1 LKGGNKMGEFNEYLS
16 VFIDESKE
24 YVQLLNESLLEL
36 EKNTSDMEQINRAFR
51 ALHTL
56 KGMAGTMG
64 FEVLAKLC
72 HRMESYL
79 DGARS
84 SKIKISSNE
93 LDFLFAGLDMIDK
106 MIQNIVN
113 NGTDEIPDDVNSLAS
128 IFERIAAGEK
138 VESKSTISA
147 EKQAEKKDDNFGNFK
162 KLSEER
168 RNKEATPQVGSDSF
182 ASEIIRDVLDEANK
196 RKIPAYNVVINLQE
210 GTQLKSARMYMVFH
224 TLEELGVDIIK
235 SIPSVEDI
243 EAEKFD
249 LTVELMCVGN
259 VSQEKIYEKIM
270 KISEI
275 KSVIVRPIEEKE
287 RVIESNE
294 NEEQSTDNGKQKGE
308 EQKKTKITQTV
319 RVDIEKLDTLM
330 NLMGELVIAR
340 SRIADILKKYNIK
353 EVDES
358 LAQLSRI
365 TLDLQNVVMKVRM
378 VPIEFVFNR
387 FPRMVRDLSRSLN
400 KEINF
405 VMEGEETELDRTFVE
420 VIGDPLV
427 HLIRNAIDH
436 GIETKEER
444 ISNGKTPIGT
454 VKISARHE
462 GNNVVIEVEDDGR
475 GMNREKIMR
484 KAIEKGLIT
493 EERAIGMPDE
503 KIFEYVFLPGFSTKD
518 EVSELSGRGVGMDV
532 VKSTVDS
539 LNGTVSLESKLGK
552 GTKVTIRL
560 PLTLA
565 IIQALLIKVNKYV
578 YAIPISIIDSTLNIS
593 SKDIRVVQNEEVI
606 VIRGEVIPL
615 VKLWRV
621 FGMEHEETPK
631 EMNVV
636 VVKAGVRKYGLTVDT
651 LIGQED
657 IVIKSLGKIFSDV
670 KIFSGGAT
678 LGDGSIALILDVM
691 NIIE

>member
-128 IFERIAAGEK
+128 VFERIAAGEK
-138 VESKSTISA
+138 VESKSKTSG
-147 EKQAEKKDDNFGNFK
+147 EKQSERKDDDSKNFK
-162 KLSEER
+162 KLSEKRE
-168 RNKEATPQVGSDSF
+168 NKETSSQVGSDSF
-182 ASEIIRDVLDEANK
+182 ANEIIKDVLDEANK

-249 LTVELMCVGN
+249 LTIELMCVGN
-259 VSQEKIYEKIM
+259 VSQEKIYEKVM

-275 KSVIVRPIEEKE
+275 KSVIVRPIEEKGKA
-287 RVIESNE
+287 VKSNE
-294 NEEQSTDNGKQKGE
+294 DEEQSIDNGKQKGE

-436 GIETKEER
+436 GIEKKEER
-444 ISNGKTPIGT
+444 ISNGKPPIGT

-484 KAIEKGLIT
+484 KAIERGLIT

-552 GTKVTIRL
+552 GSKVTIRL

-615 VKLWRV
+615 VKLWHV

>member
-1 LKGGNKMGEFNEYLS
+1 MGEFNEYLS

-128 IFERIAAGEK
+128 VFERIAAGEK
-138 VESKSTISA
+138 VESKSKTSG
-147 EKQAEKKDDNFGNFK
+147 EKQSERKDDDSKNFK
-162 KLSEER
+162 KLSEKRE
-168 RNKEATPQVGSDSF
+168 NKETSPQVGSDSF
-182 ASEIIRDVLDEANK
+182 ANEIIKDVLDEANK

-249 LTVELMCVGN
+249 LTIELMCVGN
-259 VSQEKIYEKIM
+259 VSQEKIYEKVM

-275 KSVIVRPIEEKE
+275 KSVIVRPIEEKGKA
-287 RVIESNE
+287 VKSNE
-294 NEEQSTDNGKQKGE
+294 DEEQSIDNGKQKGE

-436 GIETKEER
+436 GIEKKEER
-444 ISNGKTPIGT
+444 ISNGKPPIGT

-552 GTKVTIRL
+552 GSKVTIRL

-615 VKLWRV
+615 VKLWHV

>member
-1 LKGGNKMGEFNEYLS
+1 MGEFNEYLS

-162 KLSEER
+162 KLSEKRE
-168 RNKEATPQVGSDSF
+168 NKETSSQVGSDSF
-182 ASEIIRDVLDEANK
+182 ANEIIKDVLDEANK

-249 LTVELMCVGN
+249 LTIELMCVGN
-259 VSQEKIYEKIM
+259 VSQEKIYEKVM

-275 KSVIVRPIEEKE
+275 KSVIVRPIEEKGKA
-287 RVIESNE
+287 VKSNE
-294 NEEQSTDNGKQKGE
+294 DEEQSIDNGKQKGE

-436 GIETKEER
+436 GIEKKEER
-444 ISNGKTPIGT
+444 ISNGKPPIGT

-484 KAIEKGLIT
+484 KAIERGLIT

-552 GTKVTIRL
+552 GSKVTIRL

-615 VKLWRV
+615 VKLWHV

>member
-1 LKGGNKMGEFNEYLS
+1 
-16 VFIDESKE
+16 
-24 YVQLLNESLLEL
+24 
-36 EKNTSDMEQINRAFR
+36 
-51 ALHTL
+51 
-56 KGMAGTMG
+56 
-64 FEVLAKLC
+64 
-72 HRMESYL
+72 
-79 DGARS
+79 
-84 SKIKISSNE
+84 
-93 LDFLFAGLDMIDK
+93 
-106 MIQNIVN
+106 
-113 NGTDEIPDDVNSLAS
+113 
-128 IFERIAAGEK
+128 
-138 VESKSTISA
+138 
-147 EKQAEKKDDNFGNFK
+147 
-162 KLSEER
+162 
-168 RNKEATPQVGSDSF
+168 
-182 ASEIIRDVLDEANK
+182 
-196 RKIPAYNVVINLQE
+196 
-210 GTQLKSARMYMVFH
+210 
-224 TLEELGVDIIK
+224 
-235 SIPSVEDI
+235 
-243 EAEKFD
+243 
-249 LTVELMCVGN
+249 MCVGN

>member
-1 LKGGNKMGEFNEYLS
+1 MGEFNEYLS

-36 EKNTSDMEQINRAFR
+36 EKDKSDMEQINRAFR

-64 FEVLAKLC
+64 FEALAKLC

-79 DGARS
+79 DGVRS
-84 SKIKISSNE
+84 NKIKISSNE

-113 NGTDEIPDDVNSLAS
+113 NGTDEIADDVNSLAN

-138 VESKSTISA
+138 IESKSTTLIKEKSTLETQNGNLENNMRTQ
-147 EKQAEKKDDNFGNFK
+147 EKQENKGVTTRVV
-162 KLSEER
+162 SE
-168 RNKEATPQVGSDSF
+168 SF
-182 ASEIIRDVLDEANK
+182 ANEVIKDVLNEAKK

-224 TLEELGVDIIK
+224 TLEEIGVDIIK

-249 LTVELMCVGN
+249 LTVELMCIGN
-259 VSQEKIYEKIM
+259 VSQEKIYEKLINV
-270 KISEI
+270 SEV
-275 KSVIVRPIEEKE
+275 KNVIVRPIEQKE
-287 RVIESNE
+287 GTAESNE
-294 NEEQSTDNGKQKGE
+294 NEEQSTDNGKQKNE

-405 VMEGEETELDRTFVE
+405 IMEGEETELDRTFVE

-444 ISNGKTPIGT
+444 ISIGKDPIGT

-475 GMNREKIMR
+475 GLSREKILR
-484 KAIEKGLIT
+484 KVIERGLIT
-493 EERAIGMPDE
+493 EEKAIGMPDE
-503 KIFEYVFLPGFSTKD
+503 KIFEYIFLPGFSTKD

-539 LNGTVSLESKLGK
+539 LNGTVSLESILGK

-565 IIQALLIKVNKYV
+565 IIQALLIKVNNYV

-593 SKDIRVVQNEEVI
+593 SQDIRVVQNEEVI

-615 VKLWRV
+615 VKLWHV
-621 FGMEHEETPK
+621 FGMEHEETPE

-636 VVKAGVRKYGLTVDT
+636 VVKTGMRKYGLTVDT

>member
-1 LKGGNKMGEFNEYLS
+1 MGEFNEYLS

-636 VVKAGVRKYGLTVDT
+636 VVKAGVRKYGLNWS
-651 LIGQED
+651 GRH
-657 IVIKSLGKIFSDV
+657 SD
-670 KIFSGGAT
+670 
-678 LGDGSIALILDVM
+678 
-691 NIIE
+691 

>member
-1 LKGGNKMGEFNEYLS
+1 MGEFNEYLS

-128 IFERIAAGEK
+128 VFERIAAGEK
-138 VESKSTISA
+138 VESKSKTSG
-147 EKQAEKKDDNFGNFK
+147 EKQSERKDDDSKNFK
-162 KLSEER
+162 KLSEKRE
-168 RNKEATPQVGSDSF
+168 NKETSPQVGSDSF
-182 ASEIIRDVLDEANK
+182 ANEIIKDVLDEANK

-249 LTVELMCVGN
+249 LTIELMCVGN
-259 VSQEKIYEKIM
+259 VSQEKIYEKVM

-275 KSVIVRPIEEKE
+275 KSVIVRPIEEKGKA
-287 RVIESNE
+287 VKSNE
-294 NEEQSTDNGKQKGE
+294 DEEQSIDNGKQKGE

-552 GTKVTIRL
+552 GSKITIRL

-615 VKLWRV
+615 VKLWHV

>member
-1 LKGGNKMGEFNEYLS
+1 MGEYNEYLS

-24 YVQLLNESLLEL
+24 YIQLLNDSLLEL
-36 EKNTSDMEQINRAFR
+36 EKNPSDMEQINRAFR

-64 FEVLAKLC
+64 FEKLAKLC
-72 HRMESYL
+72 HRMENYL
-79 DGARS
+79 DAVRGG
-84 SKIKISSNE
+84 KVQISSDE
-93 LDFLFAGLDMIDK
+93 LDFLFAGLDMIEK
-106 MIQNIVN
+106 MLAEITTS
-113 NGTDEIPDDVNSLAS
+113 GTDNISEDINGLVE
-128 IFERIAAGEK
+128 IFERIAKGEK
-138 VESKSTISA
+138 VSKKQETAEKATFEEQKILESKGVA
-147 EKQAEKKDDNFGNFK
+147 E
-162 KLSEER
+162 
-168 RNKEATPQVGSDSF
+168 SF
-182 ASEIIRDVLDEANK
+182 AQEVINDVLEEAAK
-196 RKIPAYNVVINLQE
+196 RNIPAYHIVVELQE

-224 TLEELGVDIIK
+224 SLEELGVDIIH

-243 EAEKFD
+243 ENEKFD
-249 LTVELMCVGN
+249 LSVELIGVGN
-259 VSQEKIYEKIM
+259 VPQEKIYEKVM
-270 KISEI
+270 NVSEI
-275 KSVIVRPIEEKE
+275 KNVVVKPLKQETTKSAETIKKEEKAT
-287 RVIESNE
+287 
-294 NEEQSTDNGKQKGE
+294 EEHAK
-308 EQKKTKITQTV
+308 EQKKVKVTQTV
-319 RVDIEKLDTLM
+319 RVDTEKLDTLM

-405 VMEGEETELDRTFVE
+405 IMEGEETELDRTFVE

-444 ISNGKTPIGT
+444 IALGKPPIGT
-454 VKISARHE
+454 VKLSARHE

-475 GMNREKIMR
+475 GMSREKILK
-484 KAIEKGLIT
+484 KAIERGLIT
-493 EERAIGMPDE
+493 EERAAGLSDE
-503 KIFEYVFLPGFSTKD
+503 KIFDFIFLPGFSTK
-518 EVSELSGRGVGMDV
+518 EQVSELSGRGVGMDV
-532 VKSTVDS
+532 VKNTVDS
-539 LNGTVSLESKLGK
+539 LNGSISIESKLGK

-565 IIQALLIKVNKYV
+565 IIQALLVKVNEYV
-578 YAIPISIIDSTLNIS
+578 YAIPISIIDSTLIIS
-593 SKDIRVVQNEEVI
+593 SEDIKVVQNEEVI

-615 VKLWRV
+615 IKLWHV
-621 FGMEHEETPK
+621 FEMKHEETPK

-636 VVKAGVRKYGLTVDT
+636 VVKSGTRKYGLTVDT

-670 KIFSGGAT
+670 RIFSGGAT
-678 LGDGSIALILDVM
+678 LGDGSIALILDVA
-691 NIIE
+691 NIVENI

>member
-1 LKGGNKMGEFNEYLS
+1 LKGGNMMGEFNEYLS

-36 EKNTSDMEQINRAFR
+36 EKNISDMEQINRAFR

-64 FEVLAKLC
+64 FETLAKLC

-84 SKIKISSNE
+84 GRIKISSSE

-106 MIQNIVN
+106 MIQNIIGT
-113 NGTDEIPDDVNSLAS
+113 GTDEISEDVDSLTNV
-128 IFERIAAGEK
+128 FERISAGEK
-138 VESKSTISA
+138 VESKAAILTKQKNTVEPQNNEPTIHIP
-147 EKQAEKKDDNFGNFK
+147 ENFANEVIK
-162 KLSEER
+162 
-168 RNKEATPQVGSDSF
+168 
-182 ASEIIRDVLDEANK
+182 DVLEEAKK
-196 RKIPAYNVVINLQE
+196 RRIPAYNVIVTLQE

-224 TLEELGVDIIK
+224 TLEEIGIDIIK
-235 SIPSVEDI
+235 SVPSVEDI

-259 VSQEKIYEKIM
+259 VSQEKIYERIM
-270 KISEI
+270 QISEI
-275 KSVIVRPIEEKE
+275 KNVIVKPIEIGDNEAEEDESKE
-287 RVIESNE
+287 QGLEG
-294 NEEQSTDNGKQKGE
+294 GKQKAE
-308 EQKKTKITQTV
+308 EQKKAKITQTV

-405 VMEGEETELDRTFVE
+405 IMEGEETELDRTFVE

-444 ISNGKTPIGT
+444 ISLGKPPVGT

-475 GMNREKIMR
+475 GMSREKILR
-484 KAIEKGLIT
+484 KAIERGLIT
-493 EERAIGMPDE
+493 EERAAAMPDE
-503 KIFEYVFLPGFSTKD
+503 KVFEFVFLPGFSTK
-518 EVSELSGRGVGMDV
+518 EEASELSGRGVGMDV
-532 VKSTVDS
+532 VKNTVDS

-552 GTKVTIRL
+552 GSKVTIRL

-565 IIQALLIKVNKYV
+565 IIQALLIKVNEYV
-578 YAIPISIIDSTLNIS
+578 YAIPISIIDSTLIINFE
-593 SKDIRVVQNEEVI
+593 DIRVVQNEEVI

-615 VKLWRV
+615 IKLWHV
-621 FGMEHEETPK
+621 FDMEHEETPK

-691 NIIE
+691 NIVE

>member
-1 LKGGNKMGEFNEYLS
+1 MGEFNEYLS

-128 IFERIAAGEK
+128 VFERIAAGEK
-138 VESKSTISA
+138 VESKSKTSG
-147 EKQAEKKDDNFGNFK
+147 EKQSERKDDDSKNFK
-162 KLSEER
+162 KLSEKRE
-168 RNKEATPQVGSDSF
+168 NKETSPQVGSDSF
-182 ASEIIRDVLDEANK
+182 ANEIIKDVLDEANK

-249 LTVELMCVGN
+249 LTIELMCVGN
-259 VSQEKIYEKIM
+259 VSQEKIYEKVM

-275 KSVIVRPIEEKE
+275 KSVIVRPIEEKGKA
-287 RVIESNE
+287 VKSNE
-294 NEEQSTDNGKQKGE
+294 DEEQSIDNGKQKGE

-436 GIETKEER
+436 GIEKKEER
-444 ISNGKTPIGT
+444 ISNGKPPIGT

-552 GTKVTIRL
+552 GSKITIRL

-615 VKLWRV
+615 VKLWHV

>member
-1 LKGGNKMGEFNEYLS
+1 MGEFNEYLS

>member
-1 LKGGNKMGEFNEYLS
+1 MGDFGEYLG

-24 YVQLLNESLLEL
+24 YIQLLNESLLEL
-36 EKNTSDMEQINRAFR
+36 EKNTSDMEQINKAFR

-64 FEVLAKLC
+64 FENLAKLC
-72 HRMESYL
+72 HRMENYL
-79 DGARS
+79 DAVRS
-84 SKIKISSNE
+84 GKVKITSNE
-93 LDFLFAGLDMIDK
+93 LDFLFAGLDLIEK
-106 MIQNIVN
+106 MLQNIVN
-113 NGTDEIPDDVNSLAS
+113 TGSDEITEDVRGLTE
-128 IFERIAAGEK
+128 IFERIATGEQISSRVFKEKGAEQLKAEQVQVGAK
-138 VESKSTISA
+138 VGTA
-147 EKQAEKKDDNFGNFK
+147 VQALPDNFA
-162 KLSEER
+162 EEVL
-168 RNKEATPQVGSDSF
+168 K
-182 ASEIIRDVLDEANK
+182 DVLLEAKK
-196 RKIPAYNVVINLQE
+196 RNVPAYHIVVNLQE

-224 TLEELGVDIIK
+224 TLEEIGVEVVK
-235 SIPSVEDI
+235 TVPSVEDI
-243 EAEKFD
+243 ENEKFD
-249 LTVELMCVGN
+249 LTVELIGIGN
-259 VSQEKIYEKIM
+259 VPAEKIYEKIM
-270 KISEI
+270 RISEI
-275 KSVIVRPIEEKE
+275 KSVHVKPISVEEETKKQENEKADEAVQQVKKTEEK
-287 RVIESNE
+287 RA
-294 NEEQSTDNGKQKGE
+294 
-308 EQKKTKITQTV
+308 KITQTV
-319 RVDIEKLDTLM
+319 RVDIEKLDNLM

-387 FPRMVRDLSRSLN
+387 FPRMVRDLARNLG

-405 VMEGEETELDRTFVE
+405 IMEGEETELDRTFVE

-444 ISNGKTPIGT
+444 IALGKPPIGT
-454 VKISARHE
+454 VKLSARHE

-475 GMNREKIMR
+475 GMDREKILR

-493 EERAIGMPDE
+493 EEKAQGLPDE
-503 KIFEYVFLPGFSTKD
+503 RIFEFIFLPGFSTK
-518 EVSELSGRGVGMDV
+518 EQVSELSGRGVGMDV
-532 VKSTVDS
+532 VKNTIES
-539 LNGTVSLESKLGK
+539 LNGTVSIESKLGK

-565 IIQALLIKVNKYV
+565 IIQALLVKVNNFV
-578 YAIPISIIDSTLNIS
+578 YAIPISIIDSTLIITADEI
-593 SKDIRVVQNEEVI
+593 KVVQNEEVI

-615 VKLWRV
+615 IKLWEV
-621 FGMEHEETPK
+621 FGMEHEKTPA

-636 VVKAGVRKYGLTVDT
+636 VVRYGTRKYGIAVDT

-657 IVIKSLGKIFSDV
+657 IVIKSLGKVFSDV

-678 LGDGSIALILDVM
+678 LGDGSIALILDVT
-691 NIIE
+691 NIIESVR

>member
-1 LKGGNKMGEFNEYLS
+1 MGEFNEYLS

-138 VESKSTISA
+138 VESKSKTSG
-147 EKQAEKKDDNFGNFK
+147 EKQSERKDDDSKNFK
-162 KLSEER
+162 KLSEKRE
-168 RNKEATPQVGSDSF
+168 NKETSPQVGSDSF
-182 ASEIIRDVLDEANK
+182 ANEIIKDVLDEANK

-249 LTVELMCVGN
+249 LTIELMCVGN
-259 VSQEKIYEKIM
+259 VSQEKIYEKVM

-275 KSVIVRPIEEKE
+275 KSVIVRPIEEKGKA
-287 RVIESNE
+287 VKSNE
-294 NEEQSTDNGKQKGE
+294 DEEQSIDNGKQKGE

-436 GIETKEER
+436 GIEKKEER
-444 ISNGKTPIGT
+444 ISNGKPPIGT

-484 KAIEKGLIT
+484 KAIERGLIT

-552 GTKVTIRL
+552 GSKVTIRL

-615 VKLWRV
+615 VKLWHV

>member
-113 NGTDEIPDDVNSLAS
+113 KGTDEIPDDVNSLA
-128 IFERIAAGEK
+128 IVFERIAAGEK
-138 VESKSTISA
+138 VESKSTNLG
-147 EKQAEKKDDNFGNFK
+147 EKQSERKDDDSKNFK
-162 KLSEER
+162 KLSEKRE
-168 RNKEATPQVGSDSF
+168 NKETSSQVGSDSF
-182 ASEIIRDVLDEANK
+182 ANEIIKDVLDEANK

-249 LTVELMCVGN
+249 LTIELMCVGN
-259 VSQEKIYEKIM
+259 VSQEKIYEKVM

-275 KSVIVRPIEEKE
+275 KSVIVRPIEEKGKA
-287 RVIESNE
+287 VKSNE
-294 NEEQSTDNGKQKGE
+294 DEEQSIDNGKQKGE

-436 GIETKEER
+436 GIEKKEER
-444 ISNGKTPIGT
+444 ISNGKPPIGT

-484 KAIEKGLIT
+484 KAIERGLIT

-552 GTKVTIRL
+552 GSKVTIRL

-615 VKLWRV
+615 VKLWHV

>member
-1 LKGGNKMGEFNEYLS
+1 MGEYNEYLG

-24 YVQLLNESLLEL
+24 YIQLLNDSLLEL
-36 EKNTSDMEQINRAFR
+36 EKNPSDIEQINRAFR

-64 FEVLAKLC
+64 FETLAKLC
-72 HRMESYL
+72 HRMENYL
-79 DGARS
+79 DAVRAG
-84 SKIKISSNE
+84 KISITSDE
-93 LDFLFAGLDMIDK
+93 LDYLFAGLDYIEK
-106 MIQNIVN
+106 MLNNIVN
-113 NGTDEIPDDVNSLAS
+113 TGSDEIGEDVAGLVE
-128 IFERIAAGEK
+128 IFERIASGEK
-138 VESKSTISA
+138 VVKTKVATQKKEEVSAKPVSTTTISVGEGFTQEVINDMLA
-147 EKQAEKKDDNFGNFK
+147 EAFK
-162 KLSEER
+162 K
-168 RNKEATPQVGSDSF
+168 N
-182 ASEIIRDVLDEANK
+182 
-196 RKIPAYNVVINLQE
+196 IPAYHIIVNLQE

-224 TLEELGVDIIK
+224 TLEEIGVEIIH

-243 EAEKFD
+243 ENEKFD
-249 LTVELMCVGN
+249 LTVELIGVGN
-259 VSQEKIYEKIM
+259 VPQEKIYEKVM
-270 KISEI
+270 GVSEV
-275 KSVIVRPIEEKE
+275 KNVIVKPIKLEKEEKAQ
-287 RVIESNE
+287 
-294 NEEQSTDNGKQKGE
+294 EEKKEPEKEKNVE
-308 EQKKTKITQTV
+308 EQKKVKVTQTV
-319 RVDIEKLDTLM
+319 RVDIEKLDNLM

-387 FPRMVRDLSRSLN
+387 FPRMVRDLSKNLG

-405 VMEGEETELDRTFVE
+405 IMEGEETELDRTFVE

-444 ISNGKTPIGT
+444 IALGKPPIGT
-454 VKISARHE
+454 VKLSARHE

-475 GMNREKIMR
+475 GMNREKILR
-484 KAIEKGLIT
+484 KAVERGLIT
-493 EERAIGMPDE
+493 EEKAVGLPDE
-503 KIFEYVFLPGFSTKD
+503 KIFEFIFLPGFSTK
-518 EVSELSGRGVGMDV
+518 EQVSELSGRGVGMDV
-532 VKSTVDS
+532 VKNTVES
-539 LNGTVSLESKLGK
+539 LNGTVSIESKLGK

-565 IIQALLIKVNKYV
+565 IIQALLVKVNNYV
-578 YAIPISIIDSTLNIS
+578 YAIPISIIDSTLIITS
-593 SKDIRVVQNEEVI
+593 DEIKVVQNEEVI
-606 VIRGEVIPL
+606 VIRGEVIPI
-615 VKLWRV
+615 VKLWEV
-621 FGMEHEETPK
+621 FGMEHETNPK

-636 VVKAGVRKYGLTVDT
+636 VVKAGTRKYGLTVDT

-678 LGDGSIALILDVM
+678 LGDGSIALILDVT
-691 NIIE
+691 NIVE